1 MASALRVFV
10 LCLASGLMIVAN
22 GKRICKADCCPAGW
36 TDFENRCYLFQPSE
50 KEWSDAERHCTSLGG
65 NLASIQTSGEYNF
78 LRDLIHKATNTH
90 KETWVGGYDAPKNN
104 VWLWSDGSQF
114 DFKGW
119 AQGEPNDVG
128 GEGCMEMNF
137 KGGDYVNDIKC
148 NQKQSFVCAM

>member
-22 GKRICKADCCPAGW
+22 GKSIADCDCPPGW
-36 TDFENRCYLFQPSE
+36 TNFDTRCYLFQLSE

-78 LRDLIHKATNTH
+78 LRGLIHKATNTH
-90 KETWVGGYDAPKNN
+90 KETWVGGYDSPKTN

-119 AQGEPNDVG
+119 ARGEPNDYAG
-128 GEGCMEMNF
+128 GEGCMEMNLR
-137 KGGDYVNDIKC
+137 GGDYVNDAKC